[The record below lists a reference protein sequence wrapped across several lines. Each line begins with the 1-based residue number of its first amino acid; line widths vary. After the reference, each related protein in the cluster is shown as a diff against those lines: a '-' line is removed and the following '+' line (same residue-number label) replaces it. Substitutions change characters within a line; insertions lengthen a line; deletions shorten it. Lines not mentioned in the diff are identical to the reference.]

1 MKNIGGLFCFAFF
14 LLLTTHVSATT
25 RSSLAVTGSWS
36 SSASWSGGI
45 LPVADDTVY
54 IVNGANIT
62 LDQVAT
68 VKAILINTGGTLNI
82 GSQTLTLT
90 GVNDSIG
97 NVSLYGTLNLN
108 TGIINL
114 TGIWNNSGTFNCGSG
129 TVNFDGGFEQAIEG
143 SSVSTFFN
151 LHNNNP
157 NTTGTNGISSHPVSV
172 TIKGNFIQNGQFH
185 RNSNGNPDATVIF
198 DGNTTLSGAYSYFL
212 NHVIINA
219 GATLNAGS
227 KTIYLYGNWT
237 NNGTFLCG
245 TGTLRISQ
253 DTYSSAQP
261 NAQYVNQP
269 MTQPFYNLYISKST
283 GSIQPGIYA
292 GNATGN
298 LTVNNDFTVNNGTWN
313 VNGTKNLTV
322 LGDFVVNSSG
332 GGVFSASTGNV
343 YLTGGSLQILSPGT
357 STLYNLQ
364 ITNSG
369 AGIILGS
376 NATISNTLQLVTG
389 MVKTLNGTNFYELYL
404 SNNSPSALLAGYT
417 STNFI
422 QGKFRRALT
431 AGAGTYVFPIGPVH
445 MVSNAYRPVTLN
457 QTASGGATDVLLYE
471 DTITAANYK
480 ANWWLYMQPT
490 GGNPTGTITNL
501 YNLATDFPAGTIE
514 CSMSLIRGAVPPPA
528 AWVTPLA
535 TTTGASSGS
544 ITTACPGVYAPFAY
558 IIGEPILT
566 TNAAT
571 ICSGNT
577 ASLSTTWSGGSG
589 TIRWYDAASGGTLLY
604 SGTNYTTTALTANTT
619 FYATIANA
627 FTGCET
633 HRTPLTV
640 TVNALPTTSVIA
652 NTGVCAG
659 NSIALGGASVA
670 GNTYSWTS
678 NPVGFTSAS
687 SNPTVS
693 PAATTTYYLT
703 QNITAT
709 GCTNS
714 AQVIISIDPLPVAP
728 TAALVDQN
736 NFCSENVDSITLSAA
751 NGSGTTLNWYTSSC
765 GSGSPMAGNNLTIA
779 APSSTTTFY
788 AAWENGC
795 GVSTCQSIIVTV
807 LPSPAANAGNDVTIC
822 ESSAVTLNGSGGS
835 MYSWSTSQTTAS
847 ITFTATATDTLVLT
861 VAGVNG
867 CTDTDTAI
875 VTVNTLPVAI
885 ASPDTSI
892 CPEEQATLTASGGS
906 TYSWDTGAST
916 ASIVAEPTST
926 TIYSV
931 TVTNA
936 NGCSA
941 VTSTQVIVL
950 EPIEIFV
957 TSNPSG
963 TILTGQLATF
973 MATPDSLQH
982 YNFYIN
988 GGLAQSS
995 SSNMW
1000 TTNDLLPGDVVT
1012 VSVETGGCPA
1022 DDRDINPNVIEFYN
1036 SFTPNRD
1043 GLNDVFLQ
1051 GVDLTIVNRWG
1062 QELYHGN
1069 EGWDGSF
1076 GDDSVSQG
1084 TYFFIVKLLDENGI
1098 ESEVKGSVTL
1108 IR

>member
-14 LLLTTHVSATT
+14 LLLTTQVSATT

-36 SSASWSGGI
+36 STASWSGGI
-45 LPVADDTVY
+45 LPVAGDTVY

-90 GVNDSIG
+90 GINDSIG
-97 NVSLYGTLNLN
+97 NVSIYGTLNLN
-108 TGIINL
+108 TGTINL
-114 TGIWNNSGTFNCGSG
+114 TGIWNNYGVFNCGTG
-129 TVNFDGGFEQAIEG
+129 IINFDGSFEQAIAG
-143 SSVSTFFN
+143 SNESVFYH

-157 NTTGTNGISSHPVSV
+157 NTTGTNGVSSHPVSV
-172 TIKGNFIQNGQFH
+172 TIKGDFIQNGQFH

-227 KTIYLYGNWT
+227 KTIYLYGNWS
-237 NNGTFLCG
+237 NNGTFVCG
-245 TGTLRISQ
+245 TGILRISQ
-253 DTYSSAQP
+253 DAYSSAQP
-261 NAQYVNQP
+261 NAQYINQP

-283 GSIQPGIYA
+283 GSIQP
-292 GNATGN
+292 TGN

-322 LGDFVVNSSG
+322 LGDFIVNSSG
-332 GGVFSASTGNV
+332 GGIFTASTGNV

-422 QGKFRRALT
+422 QGKFRRSLS
-431 AGAGTYVFPIGPVH
+431 AGVGTYVFPIGPIH

-457 QTASGGATDVLLYE
+457 QTASGGATDILLYE

-490 GGNPTGTITNL
+490 GGNPTGTITNS
-501 YNLATDFPAGTIE
+501 YNLVTDFPAGTIE
-514 CSMSLIRGAVPPPA
+514 CAMSLIRGAVPPPA
-528 AWVTPLA
+528 TWVTPLA

-544 ITTACPGVYAPFAY
+544 ITITCPGVYAPFAY

-566 TNAAT
+566 TNATT

-577 ASLSTTWSGGSG
+577 TSLSTTWSGGSG

-604 SGTNYTTTALTANTT
+604 TGTNYTTPALTANTT
-619 FYATIANA
+619 YYATLANNL
-627 FTGCET
+627 TNCET

-640 TVNALPTTSVIA
+640 TVNALPTTSAIS
-652 NTGVCAG
+652 NTGICAG
-659 NSIALGGASVA
+659 NNVAIGGSSVA
-670 GNTYSWTS
+670 GNSYSWTS
-678 NPVGFTSAS
+678 NPVGYSSAS
-687 SNPTVS
+687 SNPTVT

-703 QNITAT
+703 QSIIAT

-714 AQVIISIDPLPVAP
+714 AQVTISIDPLPVAP

-736 NFCSENVDSITLSAA
+736 NFCAENVDSITLSAA
-751 NGSGTTLNWYTSSC
+751 NGSGTSLNWYTSSC
-765 GSGSPMAGNNLTIA
+765 GSGSPVAGNNLTIA

-795 GVSTCQSIIVTV
+795 GVSTCQSITVTV
-807 LPSPAANAGNDVTIC
+807 LPSPTANAGNDVTVC
-822 ESSAVTLNGSGGS
+822 EGSAVTMNGSGGS

-847 ITFTATATDTLVLT
+847 ITFTATATETLVLT
-861 VAGVNG
+861 VAGANG

-875 VTVNTLPVAI
+875 VTVNTLPVAV
-885 ASPDTSI
+885 ASADTSI

-906 TYSWDTGAST
+906 NYIWNTGAST

-926 TIYSV
+926 TTYSV
-931 TVTNA
+931 TVSDA
-936 NGCSA
+936 NGCSSE
-941 VTSTQVIVL
+941 TSTQVVVL
-950 EPIEIFV
+950 APVDFV
-957 TSNPSG
+957 VSSNPAG
-963 TILTGQLATF
+963 TILTGQLVTF
-973 MATPDSLQH
+973 SVTPDSLLQ

-988 GGLAQSS
+988 GALAQSS
-995 SSNMW
+995 PSNSW
-1000 TTNDLLPGDVVT
+1000 ITNDLLPGDVIT
-1012 VSVETGGCPA
+1012 VSVETGDCPVA
-1022 DDRDINPNVIEFYN
+1022 DKGLSPTVIEFYN
-1036 SFTPNRD
+1036 SFTPNSD
-1043 GLNDVFLQ
+1043 GMNDVFLP

-1062 QELYHGN
+1062 QKLYHGN

-1084 TYFFIVKLLDENGI
+1084 TYFFIVKLLDEDGI

>member
-1 MKNIGGLFCFAFF
+1 MKTIGGIFCFVF
-14 LLLTTHVSATT
+14 LLILSFQAAATT
-25 RSSLAVTGSWS
+25 RSSLAVTGNWS
-36 SSASWSGGI
+36 SPASWNGGI
-45 LPVADDTVY
+45 LPVAGDTVY
-54 IVNGANIT
+54 IINGANIT
-62 LDQVAT
+62 LDQVAS

-82 GSQTLTLT
+82 GSQTLSLT
-90 GVNDSIG
+90 GINDSIG

-108 TGIINL
+108 SGTINL
-114 TGIWNNSGTFNCGSG
+114 TGIWNNNGTFSCGTG

-143 SSVSTFFN
+143 SSLSVFYN
-151 LHNNNP
+151 LYNNNP

-198 DGNTTLSGAYSYFL
+198 DGNTTLSGAYSYYL
-212 NHVIINA
+212 NHIIINA
-219 GATLNAGS
+219 GATLIAGS

-237 NNGTFLCG
+237 NNGTFVCG
-245 TGTLRISQ
+245 TGTLRVSQ

-261 NAQYVNQP
+261 NAQYIYQP
-269 MTQPFYNLYISKST
+269 MTQPFYNLYINKST

-332 GGVFSASTGNV
+332 GGVFTASTGNV
-343 YLTGGSLQILSPGT
+343 YLTGGSQQILSPGT

-369 AGIILGS
+369 AGILLGS
-376 NATISNTLQLVTG
+376 NATVTNTLQLVTG

-404 SNNSPSALLAGYT
+404 SNTSPSALLAGYT
-417 STNFI
+417 SSNFI

-431 AGAGTYVFPIGPVH
+431 GGAGTYVFPIGPVH
-445 MVSNAYRPVTLN
+445 MISNVYRPVTLN
-457 QTASGGATDVLLYE
+457 QTTSGSATDILMYE
-471 DTITAANYK
+471 DTITAATYK

-490 GGNPTGTITNL
+490 GGNPTGTITNT
-501 YNLATDFPAGTIE
+501 YDLATDFPAGTIE
-514 CSMSLIRGAVPPPA
+514 CAMSLIRGSVPPPA
-528 AWVTPLA
+528 AWVSPLA
-535 TTTGASSGS
+535 TTTGAASGS
-544 ITTACPGVYAPFAY
+544 ITTTCPGVYSPFAY
-558 IIGEPILT
+558 IIGEPVLT

-604 SGTNYTTTALTANTT
+604 SGTNYSTPALSANATY
-619 FYATIANA
+619 YATLANA

-652 NTGVCAG
+652 NTGICAG
-659 NSIALGGASVA
+659 NNIAIGGSSVA

-678 NPVGFTSAS
+678 DPAGFTSAS
-687 SNPTVS
+687 SNPTVT

-703 QNITAT
+703 QSITAT

-714 AQVIISIDPLPVAP
+714 AQVTISIDPLPVAP

-736 NFCSENVDSITLSAA
+736 NFCSENVDSITLSASG
-751 NGSGTTLNWYTSSC
+751 GSGATLNWYTGSC
-765 GSGSPMAGNNLTIA
+765 GSGTPVTGNNLTIDAPA
-779 APSSTTTFY
+779 ATTTFY
-788 AAWENGC
+788 AAWQNGC
-795 GVSTCQSIIVTV
+795 GVSSCQSITVTV
-807 LPSPAANAGNDVTIC
+807 LPSPAANAGNDI
-822 ESSAVTLNGSGGS
+822 TLCSGDLANISGSGGV
-835 MYSWSTSQTTAS
+835 MYYWSSGQTSAS
-847 ITFTATATDTLVLT
+847 FSYTPAQTDTLVLS
-861 VAGVNG
+861 VAAANG
-867 CTDTDTAI
+867 CTDEDTVI
-875 VTVNTLPVAI
+875 IFVNALPVALV
-885 ASPDTSI
+885 SPDTSI
-892 CPEEQATLTASGGS
+892 CPGDQAILTASGGNS
-906 TYSWDTGAST
+906 YSWSSGEST
-916 ASIVAEPTST
+916 ASITAEPAST
-926 TIYSV
+926 TLYSV
-931 TVTNA
+931 TVSDI

-941 VTSTQVIVL
+941 QTSTHVEVL
-950 EPIEIFV
+950 TPVDVAMTI
-957 TSNPSG
+957 NPAG
-963 TILTGQLATF
+963 TILTGQLVTVT
-973 MATPDSLQH
+973 ATPDSLPQ

-988 GGLAQSS
+988 GALSQSS
-995 SSNMW
+995 PSN
-1000 TTNDLLPGDVVT
+1000 TFITNDLLPGDVIT

-1022 DDRDINPNVIEFYN
+1022 ADKDLSPNVIEFYN
-1036 SFTPNRD
+1036 SFTPNSD
-1043 GLNDVFLQ
+1043 GLNDVFLP

-1076 GDDSVSQG
+1076 GDESVSQG
-1084 TYFFIVKLLDENGI
+1084 TYFFIVKLIDEEGT